1 MFPSEKKLLKLL
13 SNNDVT
19 FYIPP
24 YQRNYEWTNEQ
35 CKVFFD
41 DIIKTAEANLG
52 NRRVEHFFG
61 TITYFES
68 EQKFGEPS
76 KLILIDG
83 QQRITTTM
91 LFLVALRDITTV
103 DKDKD
108 KDFITKKYLENDN
121 ISDDS
126 EYKIKLK
133 QVETDWDAYK
143 KIIISSK
150 DISVKDKESAVYRN
164 YKFFYDELTLIKEK
178 YNLQLLIDKG
188 LSEFS
193 VITIELY
200 PERNSWE
207 NPQEIF
213 ESMNSLGKPL
223 SLADLIRNYLLLGL
237 SAEEQEKFYH
247 NYWVAIERMLP
258 GKLSDF
264 IRDYMQCKAD
274 RPFPKAKEA
283 NYKELYASFKGLF
296 DKKEKKDILEDL
308 VEYASIYESIVGEK
322 SLQNKEIDRL
332 LKDINVLGATTTYS
346 FIMEI
351 LKRWENRDF
360 TDIEIIELLNVL
372 YIYIWRRRLC
382 GLSSGENKKIPLW
395 NKKIEQIINSI
406 NKKDAFCEIISCEDT
421 SMRMPNN
428 TELRKILKTSDCYA
442 LKQLRFLFTL
452 IEEKLS
458 KSRPDLSDKNL
469 QIEHIMPQT
478 LNEEWKKM
486 LGDDYINIHNEY
498 LHSIGNLTLIRHN
511 QELGNNSFDKKKD
524 IYVNN
529 SALIISQKEITN
541 NEEWDGK
548 AIEKRTNWIVDFIL
562 NEVLPVPENIFDLNA
577 PKLRRMKHKSSFVS
591 AGVIGKL
598 INYIEDKSI
607 VARVIDDKNVEFEGK
622 IWKLSPLTREIKKRK
637 GECNESGAYQGTRF
651 WEYNGISVWDLCLK

>member
-1 MFPSEKKLLKLL
+1 
-13 SNNDVT
+13 
-19 FYIPP
+19 
-24 YQRNYEWTNEQ
+24 
-35 CKVFFD
+35 
-41 DIIKTAEANLG
+41 
-52 NRRVEHFFG
+52 
-61 TITYFES
+61 
-68 EQKFGEPS
+68 
-76 KLILIDG
+76 
-83 QQRITTTM
+83 M

-103 DKDKD
+103 DKD

-577 PKLRRMKHKSSFVS
+577 PKLRRMKHKSSFAS

-651 WEYNGISVWDLCLK
+651 WEYNGKTIWDMCLK